1 MAAFLITP
9 TTAVTE
15 FSSYIGAGT
24 NDDVSG
30 VDIDSNHAIY
40 ASATTDAGNFFG
52 NTSPT
57 TAVNGFQTTCTSC
70 NTVGAP
76 AVLPDSAI
84 FALTSAA
91 SATFSA
97 QILANTTTLTVGST
111 EQLNV
116 LATYNDGTF
125 QDLTNKV
132 TWSSS
137 NPTAATI
144 SSTGLVSAVTGG
156 MTTTISATFPGTT
169 ISSITI
175 TVPAATGLTFQ
186 IVLEGAAFGTVTDNQ
201 GKINCTNTTD
211 AGATGTCSTTYPS
224 GTAVILTEAP
234 GAGSVFG
241 GWGITTCSGTTTTCS
256 FTITGN
262 TEISATFNNGAANF
276 ALNVIPGRHGDGTAD
291 IVTGTGGN

>member
-1 MAAFLITP
+1 M
-9 TTAVTE
+9 TE

-224 GTAVILTEAP
+224 GTASDFDG
-234 GAGSVFG
+234 GAGRRIGF
-241 GWGITTCSGTTTTCS
+241 WRM
-256 FTITGN
+256 GN
-262 TEISATFNNGAANF
+262 YH
-276 ALNVIPGRHGDGTAD
+276 V
-291 IVTGTGGN
+291 